1 MKSFQNFAYNIVE
14 EPRKAYGKPTGFD
27 PQGEPMYT
35 KRPGPNEPG
44 RRAEVQKSPKT
55 PTQVKGE
62 IEAAKAFGDIKSGGL
77 ETRTN
82 IPSKVTQVR
91 QARASAAG
99 TPDPWFSK
107 KGGKKF
113 SFTKQDVEKAT
124 TKLQNPMRAKGGSQA
139 FADFIDD
146 YSKENK
152 ISKSSALRQAVEIP
166 DTKATFKRI
175 FGQALRTQKRSQLQ
189 NPSQPKQLGLFG
201 TDEPVLSKPKKPL
214 LEPKVPST
222 PVSKG
227 QLSISDIKLP
237 EKPES
242 VKQSQVSQK
251 AAAYRASQK
260 PPAPPKTEL
269 GGTPKTVSFSRPT
282 PSKSGGK
289 TTTIDIEPTTTTKT
303 KAPELNLG
311 KEAPGQMVKTRP
323 GVRTY
328 APSTKGVTAGLARRS
343 SGISPAGQPPIERV
357 KVEVLPPRELKPA
370 SSAKVTGSVI
380 KPEQGSKV
388 TTNLTTTP
396 RDTVKAVQQVE
407 KQAAKQL
414 TKGGALVKSLKG
426 AAKIAGPVGA
436 AIEGGLSYKQE
447 RAKGSGRLRSAGAG
461 AASVAGGS
469 LGGIVG
475 SAVAGPVG
483 GLVGYGLGS
492 YAGQKA
498 FDVAAGAN
506 AKERSAM
513 AQINR
518 ERQAGKSI
526 VGTGGRTTFS
536 SKGKDVF
543 MSTGTP
549 GARKTVQLAKTS
561 VVKDPVTG
569 KSEVGY
575 LAKQGGQAV
584 YKRGADPSTLA
595 KTSTNW
601 LERVGRTV
609 APGAYKQH
617 DIKQTQSKLAAA
629 QKSDAAMKAK
639 LGIK

>member
-1 MKSFQNFAYNIVE
+1 MKSFQNFSYNILEAEAKVKSKVNVIGPEILPMQPEE
-14 EPRKAYGKPTGFD
+14 EPTTGTKKTVKKAKKGPVRPSTIEKAFKSALEKGYRTPSGEITPKGIQTYYARRKTQGYGDPGKP
-27 PQGEPMYT
+27 
-35 KRPGPNEPG
+35 
-44 RRAEVQKSPKT
+44 
-55 PTQVKGE
+55 
-62 IEAAKAFGDIKSGGL
+62 L
-77 ETRTN
+77 
-82 IPSKVTQVR
+82 
-91 QARASAAG
+91 
-99 TPDPWFSK
+99 
-107 KGGKKF
+107 KGGPEALKKA
-113 SFTKQDVEKAT
+113 SELTTDITSEKKKIIKDVVKNIETKYPT
-124 TKLQNPMRAKGGSQA
+124 
-139 FADFIDD
+139 
-146 YSKENK
+146 
-152 ISKSSALRQAVEIP
+152 
-166 DTKATFKRI
+166 
-175 FGQALRTQKRSQLQ
+175 
-189 NPSQPKQLGLFG
+189 
-201 TDEPVLSKPKKPL
+201 
-214 LEPKVPST
+214 
-222 PVSKG
+222 
-227 QLSISDIKLP
+227 
-237 EKPES
+237 PES
-242 VKQSQVSQK
+242 VKKSTSLGFRQFSRSIGTGAGLRAQAASDAAKDMAAEPQRQAKKSAQRSANK
-251 AAAYRASQK
+251 AAGFADLQK
-260 PPAPPKTEL
+260 KIDNSKIT
-269 GGTPKTVSFSRPT
+269 GDVTT
-282 PSKSGGK
+282 PS
-289 TTTIDIEPTTTTKT
+289 
-303 KAPELNLG
+303 
-311 KEAPGQMVKTRP
+311 
-323 GVRTY
+323 
-328 APSTKGVTAGLARRS
+328 ST
-343 SGISPAGQPPIERV
+343 
-357 KVEVLPPRELKPA
+357 
-370 SSAKVTGSVI
+370 
-380 KPEQGSKV
+380 SKV
-388 TTNLTTTP
+388 TTNLTTDP
-396 RDTVKAVQQVE
+396 GRAARQAE
-407 KQAAKQL
+407 KEVAKQVS
-414 TKGGALVKSLKG
+414 KSGALAKTFKG
-426 AAKIAGPVGA
+426 AVKIAGPVGS
-436 AIEGGLSYKQE
+436 AIEAGLAYKQQ

-506 AKERSAM
+506 AKERAAM

-601 LERVGRTV
+601 LERVGRTL

>member
-1 MKSFQNFAYNIVE
+1 MKSFQNFAYNIREAE
-14 EPRKAYGKPTGFD
+14 EKTKTRVTVSGPEILPMQPETETSKPRGKK
-27 PQGEPMYT
+27 T
-35 KRPGPNEPG
+35 KRVKQSEVSADIKSKAAERKRLEAIQKGYISPEGRVQEKGVLTNRIRASALGYGDPGKNPAKYGINPANVASEKGTLFKRAVSPLKVERRAARSEIKRGVKSILKNYPVQSGTSFRGFSRSVSQTPPSRSDISTLHRMARPQTSSQSAAALSGQLGTGAG
-44 RRAEVQKSPKT
+44 RRAQAASD
-55 PTQVKGE
+55 
-62 IEAAKAFGDIKSGGL
+62 AAKDI
-77 ETRTN
+77 
-82 IPSKVTQVR
+82 
-91 QARASAAG
+91 ASY
-99 TPDPWFSK
+99 
-107 KGGKKF
+107 
-113 SFTKQDVEKAT
+113 EK
-124 TKLQNPMRAKGGSQA
+124 R
-139 FADFIDD
+139 
-146 YSKENK
+146 
-152 ISKSSALRQAVEIP
+152 SAYH
-166 DTKATFKRI
+166 KRI
-175 FGQALRTQKRSQLQ
+175 LKALDNL
-189 NPSQPKQLGLFG
+189 PP
-201 TDEPVLSKPKKPL
+201 EPTSTSTKPKITGNV
-214 LEPKVPST
+214 E
-222 PVSKG
+222 
-227 QLSISDIKLP
+227 
-237 EKPES
+237 
-242 VKQSQVSQK
+242 
-251 AAAYRASQK
+251 
-260 PPAPPKTEL
+260 APPK
-269 GGTPKTVSFSRPT
+269 PSR
-282 PSKSGGK
+282 
-289 TTTIDIEPTTTTKT
+289 
-303 KAPELNLG
+303 
-311 KEAPGQMVKTRP
+311 
-323 GVRTY
+323 
-328 APSTKGVTAGLARRS
+328 
-343 SGISPAGQPPIERV
+343 
-357 KVEVLPPRELKPA
+357 
-370 SSAKVTGSVI
+370 
-380 KPEQGSKV
+380 V

-396 RDTVKAVQQVE
+396 RDTAKAAQQVE

-414 TKGGALVKSLKG
+414 TKGGALAKTFKG
-426 AAKIAGPVGA
+426 AVKIAGPVGS
-436 AIEGGLSYKQE
+436 AIEAGLAYKQQ

-506 AKERSAM
+506 AKERAAM

>member
-14 EPRKAYGKPTGFD
+14 AEQKTKTRITVSGPEILPMQPETETSKPRGKKTKVVKQSEVSADIKSKAAERKRLEAIQKGYISPEGRVQEKGVLTNRIRASALGYGDPGKNPAKYGINPANVASEKGTLFKRAVSPLKVERRAARSEIKRGVKSILKNYPVQSGTSFRGFSRSVSQTPPSRSD
-27 PQGEPMYT
+27 ISTLHRMARPQTSSQSAAALSGQL
-35 KRPGPNEPG
+35 GIGAG
-44 RRAEVQKSPKT
+44 RRAQAASD
-55 PTQVKGE
+55 
-62 IEAAKAFGDIKSGGL
+62 AAKDI
-77 ETRTN
+77 
-82 IPSKVTQVR
+82 
-91 QARASAAG
+91 ASY
-99 TPDPWFSK
+99 
-107 KGGKKF
+107 
-113 SFTKQDVEKAT
+113 EK
-124 TKLQNPMRAKGGSQA
+124 R
-139 FADFIDD
+139 
-146 YSKENK
+146 
-152 ISKSSALRQAVEIP
+152 SAYH
-166 DTKATFKRI
+166 KRI
-175 FGQALRTQKRSQLQ
+175 LKALDNL
-189 NPSQPKQLGLFG
+189 PP
-201 TDEPVLSKPKKPL
+201 EPT
-214 LEPKVPST
+214 ST
-222 PVSKG
+222 TSR
-227 QLSISDIKLP
+227 DTA
-237 EKPES
+237 
-242 VKQSQVSQK
+242 K
-251 AAAYRASQK
+251 AA
-260 PPAPPKTEL
+260 
-269 GGTPKTVSFSRPT
+269 
-282 PSKSGGK
+282 
-289 TTTIDIEPTTTTKT
+289 
-303 KAPELNLG
+303 
-311 KEAPGQMVKTRP
+311 
-323 GVRTY
+323 
-328 APSTKGVTAGLARRS
+328 
-343 SGISPAGQPPIERV
+343 
-357 KVEVLPPRELKPA
+357 
-370 SSAKVTGSVI
+370 
-380 KPEQGSKV
+380 
-388 TTNLTTTP
+388 
-396 RDTVKAVQQVE
+396 QQVE

-414 TKGGALVKSLKG
+414 TKGGALAKTFKG
-426 AAKIAGPVGA
+426 AVKIAGPVGS
-436 AIEGGLSYKQE
+436 AIEAGLAYKQQ

-506 AKERSAM
+506 AKERAAM

-601 LERVGRTV
+601 LERVGRTI